1 MIKTWV
7 WHLFEKATQKKLVAA
22 VAGYFQYHICLLLHP
37 IHVLLP
43 TIFLSIFGESWYI
56 SYFTNFPQFAIQ
68 SPKMP
73 IWVKGAWNG
82 NCNFSWAVKMTR
94 LMGSIMTI
102 NSLKMKAI
110 QPEIYNCSKKEDTKE
125 KKILAFKLQIFT
137 KVDGLGFVGDW
148 TKLNC

>member
-110 QPEIYNCSKKEDTKE
+110 QAGIKLLKEILIS
-125 KKILAFKLQIFT
+125 KLQIFT
-137 KVDGLGFVGDW
+137 RVDGLGSVGDW